1 MFKSG
6 EAVLIGLLLCPLG
19 VYAQQASS
27 PPLGGLTIRLEQ
39 YRNEKVVPVRPEH
52 VFTADD
58 VVRFRLK
65 SANDGYIYVVD
76 HSTSGEY
83 TVLFPAGDSSASN
96 AVQRDTEFYV
106 PTPETG
112 WFQVGGAPGFDT
124 VYFLLSPTRLTV
136 SGAPTTV
143 QPRMKP
149 QDKLPDNLL
158 PRCND
163 SIFKARGECVDDTAG
178 PAVLPRG
185 ATLPPQISV
194 AAADASRDLS
204 LVNDADGTVRVTKTS
219 GGPAVYVFRIAHK

>member
-1 MFKSG
+1 M
-6 EAVLIGLLLCPLG
+6 
-19 VYAQQASS
+19 
-27 PPLGGLTIRLEQ
+27 
-39 YRNEKVVPVRPEH
+39 RPEH
-52 VFTADD
+52 VFASDD

-83 TVLFPAGDSSASN
+83 TVLFPAGDSASSN
-96 AVQRDTEFYV
+96 AVQGDTEFYV

-112 WFQVGGAPGFDT
+112 WFQVSGAPGFDT

-136 SGAPTTV
+136 SSASTTV
-143 QPRMKP
+143 QPPTKQ
-149 QDKLPDNLL
+149 QDKLPAGML

-185 ATLPPQISV
+185 ATLPPQISTV
-194 AAADASRDLS
+194 AATASRDLT
-204 LVNDADGTVRVTKTS
+204 LVNEADGSVKVTKTS
-219 GGPAVYVFRIAHK
+219 DGPAVYVFRIAHQ